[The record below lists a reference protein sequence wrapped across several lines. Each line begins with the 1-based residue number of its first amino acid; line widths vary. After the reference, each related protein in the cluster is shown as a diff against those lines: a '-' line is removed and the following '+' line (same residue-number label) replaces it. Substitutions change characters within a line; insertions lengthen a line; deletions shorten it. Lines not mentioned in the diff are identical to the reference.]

1 MPRLTPGYG
10 LAFGGSVAR
19 TGTRGSVV
27 YVQMDQQMIA
37 DYTAYG
43 QPTKLD
49 ASASVLS
56 SSAIM

>member
-1 MPRLTPGYG
+1 
-10 LAFGGSVAR
+10 
-19 TGTRGSVV
+19 VV

>member
-1 MPRLTPGYG
+1 M
-10 LAFGGSVAR
+10 
-19 TGTRGSVV
+19 V
-27 YVQMDQQMIA
+27 YVQMNWQAIA

-43 QPTKLD
+43 QPTILD

>member
-1 MPRLTPGYG
+1 MPRLTPGHG
-10 LAFGGSVAR
+10 IACGGSVAR
-19 TGTRGSVV
+19 TGTRGSVA

-43 QPTKLD
+43 QPTILD
-49 ASASVLS
+49 ASASVLR

>member
-1 MPRLTPGYG
+1 
-10 LAFGGSVAR
+10 VA
-19 TGTRGSVV
+19 

-43 QPTKLD
+43 QPTILD
-49 ASASVLS
+49 ASASVLR